1 MARMKRLQISLEH
14 ELDRELERAAAV
26 AGVSKAEIVR
36 RSLRDELA
44 LPPGIELPVSSGDGG
59 LMPGVDLA
67 DGRALRAIMDG
78 IDE

>member
-14 ELDRELERAAAV
+14 ELDEQLGRAAVA

-36 RSLRDELA
+36 RSLREELSTSPA
-44 LPPGIELPVSSGDGG
+44 IELPVSSGDGG

-67 DGRALRAIMDG
+67 DARSLREIMDG
-78 IDE
+78 VGE